1 MTDLAPFPAAAPP
14 ATTLSVCVTC
24 RQRVNAAPG
33 YVEPGRPLLAALEQR
48 LADSGIVVR
57 GVQCF
62 AVCNR
67 PCTIAL
73 QAPGKWNQIIGDLTL
88 AGDVDAIV
96 DAALIYAR
104 TPDGIIPWAQTP
116 MAFRRGGVA
125 RLPPPPA

>member
-1 MTDLAPFPAAAPP
+1 MIPSQSSAPAGGASLA
-14 ATTLSVCVTC
+14 VCVTC
-24 RQRVNAAPG
+24 RQRTHEAPG
-33 YVEPGRPLLAALEQR
+33 YIEPGRTLLAALAQR
-48 LADSGIVVR
+48 LAGSSVAVR

-73 QAPGKWNQIIGDLTL
+73 QAPGKWSQIIGNLML
-88 AGDVDAIV
+88 ADDVDAIV
-96 DAALIYAR
+96 DAALLYAR

-125 RLPPPPA
+125 RLPPGPA

>member
-1 MTDLAPFPAAAPP
+1 MIPSQPPTPAGSAS
-14 ATTLSVCVTC
+14 LSVCVTC
-24 RQRVNAAPG
+24 RQRTHEAPG
-33 YVEPGRPLLAALEQR
+33 YIEPGRALLAALAQR
-48 LADSGIVVR
+48 LAGGSVTVR

-73 QAPGKWNQIIGDLTL
+73 QAPGKWSHIIGDLTL

-96 DAALIYAR
+96 EAALLYAR
-104 TPDGIIPWAQTP
+104 TPDGNIPWAQTP

-125 RLPPPPA
+125 RLPPPPV